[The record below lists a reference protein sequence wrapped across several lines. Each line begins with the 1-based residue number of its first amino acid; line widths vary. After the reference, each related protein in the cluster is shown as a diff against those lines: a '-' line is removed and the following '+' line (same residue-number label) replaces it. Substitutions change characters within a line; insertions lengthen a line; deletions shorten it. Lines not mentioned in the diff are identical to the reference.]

1 MIPIP
6 WHNITKV
13 LAMLNAKLLFTR
25 SHTARTRE
33 CSSKLAGNQVKN
45 VKENNSLHSRQMNF
59 WDLLPWETV
68 AVDSIHRLLTLN
80 KLTNNPKMN
89 YGRTGQS
96 CIWIILMNVIVDAG
110 EVVWTS
116 TSSRACV
123 ISLNITSTDGHRL
136 TDQWHWMFWVFLLFL
151 VLIPDTKIPEDK
163 GQM

>member
-1 MIPIP
+1 
-6 WHNITKV
+6 
-13 LAMLNAKLLFTR
+13 
-25 SHTARTRE
+25 
-33 CSSKLAGNQVKN
+33 
-45 VKENNSLHSRQMNF
+45 MNF

-136 TDQWHWMFWVFLLFL
+136 TDQWH
-151 VLIPDTKIPEDK
+151 
-163 GQM
+163 